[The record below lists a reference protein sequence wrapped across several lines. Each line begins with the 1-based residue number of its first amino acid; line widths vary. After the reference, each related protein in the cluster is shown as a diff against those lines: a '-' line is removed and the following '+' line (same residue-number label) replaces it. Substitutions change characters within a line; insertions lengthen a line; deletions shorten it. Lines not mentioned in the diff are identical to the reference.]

1 MSDDNIRRLFEKMDV
16 VNEKVE
22 ELERKVERLLTL
34 HEAKDKECER
44 QDRVLHSYDKR
55 ISRLEE
61 QSGNYRGGVSTMA
74 WVATFV
80 VAVLG
85 VILH

>member
-1 MSDDNIRRLFEKMDV
+1 MSEDSIKRVFEKMDT
-16 VNEKVE
+16 VNAKVE
-22 ELERKVERLLTL
+22 DLERKVERLIAL
-34 HEAKDKECER
+34 HEAKDRECER

-74 WVATFV
+74 WVATFA
-80 VAVLG
+80 VAVFGL
-85 VILH
+85 LFK